1 MLDIF
6 EESARL
12 REAAKQRLD
21 IPLIGTE
28 WSAPQCAFFGAVVP
42 GQENRYRVVWF
53 DAIGFSG
60 HVETNTPQTELL
72 EMFGVNVEMYT
83 GALDYVSKEW

>member
-1 MLDIF
+1 M
-6 EESARL
+6 

-21 IPLIGTE
+21 IPLLGTE

>member
-1 MLDIF
+1 MIDIF

-42 GQENRYRVVWF
+42 GQTFRDVRCQRRDVHRC
-53 DAIGFSG
+53 S
-60 HVETNTPQTELL
+60 
-72 EMFGVNVEMYT
+72 
-83 GALDYVSKEW
+83 

>member
-42 GQENRYRVVWF
+42 GQENQFRVVWF

-72 EMFGVNVEMYT
+72 ELFGVNVEMYT

>member
-21 IPLIGTE
+21 IPLLGTE

-42 GQENRYRVVWF
+42 GQENQFRVVWF

-72 EMFGVNVEMYT
+72 AMFGVNVEMYT

>member
-21 IPLIGTE
+21 IPLLGSE

-42 GQENRYRVVWF
+42 GQENQFRVVWF

-60 HVETNTPQTELL
+60 HVETNTPQVELL
-72 EMFGVNVEMYT
+72 EMFGVNVERYD

>member
-21 IPLIGTE
+21 IPLLGTE

-42 GQENRYRVVWF
+42 GQENQFRVVWF

-83 GALDYVSKEW
+83 GALDYASKEW

>member
-83 GALDYVSKEW
+83 GALDYASKEW